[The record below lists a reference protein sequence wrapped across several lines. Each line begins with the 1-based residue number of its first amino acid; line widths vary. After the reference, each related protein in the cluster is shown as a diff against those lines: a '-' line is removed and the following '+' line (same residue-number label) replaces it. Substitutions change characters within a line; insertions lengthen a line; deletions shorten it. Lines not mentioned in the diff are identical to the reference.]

1 MGIGNPVIK
10 FTELLRGAAPRN
22 LVFPCND
29 QSEGPFWLENGT
41 VIEYKSG
48 QTSDATLRVVELVQ
62 GKFRLAEN
70 PCFEDLTTLH
80 WGDEFYASEN
90 KAGDLVIIQIDIPL
104 KFEHQTSIVGGSI
117 NLNSNYFQQIVEQ
130 GGNWELIAGGIMM
143 VTELTQDK

>member
-48 QTSDATLRVVELVQ
+48 QTSDATLRVVELGQ

-70 PCFEDLTTLH
+70 PCFEDLTTLNG
-80 WGDEFYASEN
+80 GDEFYASELRSTKN
-90 KAGDLVIIQIDIPL
+90 TLDQLRLVIL
-104 KFEHQTSIVGGSI
+104 KIRHFNISDRPRH
-117 NLNSNYFQQIVEQ
+117 
-130 GGNWELIAGGIMM
+130 
-143 VTELTQDK
+143 